1 MSRTQIF
8 KFLNS
13 QHIDR
18 ALKGGTIRIS
28 TFSHYRSLENPGIGD
43 PTEASTIVKVDD
55 AILRGTNGQLTAE
68 PWRPEG
74 FLGAFGV
81 GPESTLSL
89 SNVPGQYNHPDC
101 FIFCVSEGDRDTLIE
116 AMCFKATDPY
126 DACLRLLIPLQLLA
140 HRIFWRGKVKELNN
154 TPVRN
159 LFRAVDSGRV
169 TYDAVEHNYADGQA
183 PTPSPFKKRPLPEFV
198 LQSEARIVLWP
209 NNDLGLHQL
218 TIQLPRIEKIFA
230 EEFRSASLAKAI
242 LDRPR
247 TSEQ

>member
-13 QHIDR
+13 QHVDHV
-18 ALKGGTIRIS
+18 LKGGTIKIS
-28 TFSHYRSLENPGIGD
+28 TFSHYRNLEKPGIGD
-43 PTEASTIVKVDD
+43 PTEASTIVNVDD
-55 AILRGTNGQLTAE
+55 AILKGINRRLTVE
-68 PWRPEG
+68 PWRPEE
-74 FLGAFGV
+74 FLGAFAV
-81 GPESTLSL
+81 GPGSTLNL
-89 SNVPGQYNHPDC
+89 SNVQGQYNHPDC
-101 FIFCVSEGDRDTLIE
+101 FIFCVSKGERDTLIE
-116 AMCFKATDPY
+116 AMCFKATYPY

-140 HRIFWRGKVKELNN
+140 DQIFWRGEVKELNSA
-154 TPVRN
+154 PVRN
-159 LFRAVDSGRV
+159 LFRTVNSGRV
-169 TYDAVEHNYADGQA
+169 TYDAVEHNCADGQA
-183 PTPSPFKKRPLPEFV
+183 PAPSPFKKRPQPEFV

-209 NNDLGLHQL
+209 NNDLGLQQL

>member
-1 MSRTQIF
+1 VSRNQIF
-8 KFLNS
+8 KFLDS
-13 QHIDR
+13 QDVDHV
-18 ALKGGTIRIS
+18 LKGGTIRIS
-28 TFSHYRSLENPGIGD
+28 NFSHYRTLEKQGIGD
-43 PTEASTIVKVDD
+43 PTEASTIVDVGD
-55 AILRGTNGQLTAE
+55 AILKGINGQPTAE

-74 FLGAFGV
+74 FLGAFAA
-81 GPESTLSL
+81 GPGSTLNL
-89 SNVPGQYNHPDC
+89 SNVQGQYNHPDC

-159 LFRAVDSGRV
+159 LFRAANSGPV
-169 TYDAVEHNYADGQA
+169 TYDAVEHNCADGQA
-183 PTPSPFKKRPLPEFV
+183 PAPSPFKKRPLPEFV

-209 NNDLGLHQL
+209 NRDLGLQQL
-218 TIQLPRIEKIFA
+218 TIQLPHIEKIFA

-242 LDRPR
+242 LDHPR

>member
-8 KFLNS
+8 KFLDS
-13 QHIDR
+13 KDVDHV
-18 ALKGGTIRIS
+18 LKGGTIRIS
-28 TFSHYRSLENPGIGD
+28 TFSHYRSLEKPGIGD
-43 PTEASTIVKVDD
+43 RTEASSIVNVDD
-55 AILRGTNGQLTAE
+55 AILKGINGQPTAE

-74 FLGAFGV
+74 FSGAFAA
-81 GPESTLSL
+81 GPGSTLIL
-89 SNVPGQYNHPDC
+89 SNVQAQYNHPDC
-101 FIFCVSEGDRDTLIE
+101 FIFCVSEGNRDTSIK
-116 AMCFKATDPY
+116 AMCFKANDPY
-126 DACLRLLIPLQLLA
+126 DACLRLLISLQLLA

-159 LFRAVDSGRV
+159 LFRAANSGRV
-169 TYDAVEHNYADGQA
+169 TYDAVKHNCVDGQA
-183 PTPSPFKKRPLPEFV
+183 PAPSPFKKRPLPEFV

-209 NNDLGLHQL
+209 NRDLGLQQL
-218 TIQLPRIEKIFA
+218 TIQLPHIEKIFA